1 MDNVFEILIY
11 LIIIISFLS
20 GLLKKKDKKK
30 RPPVQRPQT
39 QEPADREVTV
49 ARTSPKEE
57 YDILKE
63 LEDFFKVGG
72 PEAET
77 GQSQPIPSPV
87 ESAESVDFDE
97 HVQSDE
103 WHQPTASEHRYTNI
117 WKEKQSELSGKKSK
131 IDSGVEEQAA
141 KFEKQLKK
149 KKTAASEISKKIRN
163 KLQDP
168 ASLKDYIVI
177 SEIMAKPKAF
187 RK

>member
-1 MDNVFEILIY
+1 MDNIFEILIY
-11 LIIIISFLS
+11 GLIIISFLS
-20 GLLKKKDKKK
+20 GIFRKKDKKK

-49 ARTSPKEE
+49 AQTSPKED

-63 LEDFFKVGG
+63 LEDFFKVGE

-77 GQSQPIPSPV
+77 GKTQPIPSPV
-87 ESAESVDFDE
+87 ESTESVDFDE

-117 WKEKQSELSGKKSK
+117 WKEKQKELFDRKSS

-149 KKTAASEISKKIRN
+149 KKTAASEISKKIRS
-163 KLQDP
+163 KLQNP

-187 RK
+187 RR